1 MGLEF
6 YIGTEVGAKRD
17 MIIDFTIDGK
27 YNFAILANQGL
38 CASICRNNMII
49 SIKLELVTGKLTNAN
64 NRKSFVDKYRVL
76 TYIASRPIGTTMS
89 LPF

>member
-1 MGLEF
+1 MSLEF
-6 YIGTEVGAKRD
+6 YIGTKVGAERH

-49 SIKLELVTGKLTNAN
+49 SIKL
-64 NRKSFVDKYRVL
+64 
-76 TYIASRPIGTTMS
+76 
-89 LPF
+89 